1 MIAQFAVTSSC
12 ETLLSDSSVVL
23 SFEKKNKIK
32 NNSTIWTLEREN
44 NCVFLSAAASKVNVL
59 FKAVVDVCYPKGNES
74 VTFSF
79 CSTRWWKRGGVSFI
93 FHTGVSWKDQKCTLD
108 GESKGSAQSPAL
120 PLWPSATK
128 ADPCYF
134 ASRLSGALCQQPTF
148 FVFLKNSAF
157 RSIILHLSPFLLFV
171 WDDGG
176 RQSFGRERCRT
187 SADWNSGPK
196 ICSRRVFN
204 LKSL

>member
-1 MIAQFAVTSSC
+1 MIAQFTVTSSC
-12 ETLLSDSSVVL
+12 ETLLSHSSVFL
-23 SFEKKNKIK
+23 SFEKNKIK

-44 NCVFLSAAASKVNVL
+44 NCAFLSAAAAKVNVL

-93 FHTGVSWKDQKCTLD
+93 FHTGVTWKDQKCTLD

-134 ASRLSGALCQQPTF
+134 ASRLSSALCQQPTF
-148 FVFLKNSAF
+148 FSFFKKFSLQINNFTFVPISFVCMGRWRSPVIWEKALPYICWLEVGAKN
-157 RSIILHLSPFLLFV
+157 LF
-171 WDDGG
+171 
-176 RQSFGRERCRT
+176 SSCF
-187 SADWNSGPK
+187 
-196 ICSRRVFN
+196 
-204 LKSL
+204 